1 VPPPRTGRRT
11 SAWLL
16 APTLL
21 AALITGAGAV
31 RAEPE
36 RVPVGD
42 RSLSPAALALAQER
56 AVERL
61 AGHRR
66 PVFCGAGR
74 LPDVALTFD
83 DGPSPYTV
91 PLLELLRHAHASAT
105 FFLVADRLADWPDL
119 ASREAR
125 LGAVGD
131 HTWSHPR
138 LPSLRYDAAAWEITA
153 ARRAIAAASGREV
166 LLFRPPYGLTTPRL
180 ERLVGRSGML
190 DVRWSVDSGDGL
202 PGATMKS
209 VVRSVESAVQPG
221 SIVLLHDIHPW
232 TLAAVRRLL
241 PWLARRGL
249 RPVSVPELLRLDS
262 PTIRRLRGDDGQ
274 RCGAGVTAHRR

>member
-1 VPPPRTGRRT
+1 LLV
-11 SAWLL
+11 ALL
-16 APTLL
+16 A
-21 AALITGAGAV
+21 GAGAV
-31 RAEPE
+31 RAEPD
-36 RVPVGD
+36 RLPVGD
-42 RSLSPAALALAQER
+42 RSLRPAALALAQEQ

-61 AGHRR
+61 VAFRR

-83 DGPSPYTV
+83 DGPSPYTL
-91 PLLELLRHAHASAT
+91 PLLQLLRRARASAT
-105 FFLVADRLADWPDL
+105 FFLVGDRLADWPDL

-153 ARRAIAAASGREV
+153 GRRAIAAASRREV

-180 ERLVGRSGML
+180 DRLVGRSRML

-202 PGATMKS
+202 SGATVKS
-209 VVRSVESAVQPG
+209 VVRTVESGVQPG

-249 RPVSVPELLRLDS
+249 RLVSVPELLRLDP
-262 PTIRRLRGDDGQ
+262 PTTQRLRDDDGQ
-274 RCGAGVTAHRR
+274 RCGARVTTHGR

>member
-1 VPPPRTGRRT
+1 
-11 SAWLL
+11 
-16 APTLL
+16 LL

-31 RAEPE
+31 RAEPD
-36 RVPVGD
+36 RLPVGD

-56 AVERL
+56 AIERL
-61 AGHRR
+61 ATLRR
-66 PVFCGAGR
+66 PVFCGAAR

-91 PLLELLRHAHASAT
+91 PLLQLLRRAHASAT
-105 FFLVADRLADWPDL
+105 FFLVGDRLADWPDL

-125 LGAVGD
+125 LGALGD

-180 ERLVGRSGML
+180 DRLVGRSGML

-202 PGATMKS
+202 PGATVRS

-241 PWLARRGL
+241 PWLAHSGL
-249 RPVSVPELLRLDS
+249 RLVSVPELLRIDP
-262 PTIRRLRGDDGQ
+262 PTIQRLRS
-274 RCGAGVTAHRR
+274 CGARVTTHSR